1 MKYLSDVRICT
12 SKRDIRR
19 IKEEL
24 AKVKSNIW
32 DICDIKQE
40 FIGNDGL
47 LYVLFGWD
55 NIEWYLNYKDIFV
68 IEQTLKRFKA
78 EGIQFKFIRIG
89 QDAGDVEQDSYY
101 DRSYIMDC
109 AKLLQAMMVK
119 V

>member
-47 LYVLFGWD
+47 LCVLFGWD

-68 IEQTLKRFKA
+68 IEQTLKKFKA
-78 EGIQFKFIRIG
+78 EGTQFKFIRIG
-89 QDAGDVEQDSYY
+89 QDDGDVEQDKS
-101 DRSYIMDC
+101 
-109 AKLLQAMMVK
+109 L
-119 V
+119 